1 MKAHLTLPSRQTLRH
16 FGETLLIGTIGGV
29 ILNYAGM
36 PAGFLS
42 GAMIFVGI
50 AALAGR
56 PMTIPPPVARVV
68 YVAIGISLGGAVT
81 PETLKG
87 ISTWPVSVVI
97 LCVGMTCSTFGSAF
111 YLRKVHGWDMLS
123 ALFGS
128 SPGALSQVIAHAT
141 QYHSDLRGIAFVQTV
156 RVVILTACLP
166 LALSLFGLIPPG
178 PIARSLA
185 VTDSIPEVVALVIV
199 STLAAVTAHY
209 VRFPGGL
216 IFGAMLASAVLH
228 GTGVIHAVMPWWVVA
243 AVMVSLGSLSG
254 SRFANT
260 DLRVLAKYF
269 VAALG
274 SFSVAVAIISV
285 FAAASAWI
293 VKLQVSDIVVSFA
306 PGALDAMMML
316 ALALHLDPIFVGAH
330 HVSRFLLISLSLPVF
345 VKLYGQTPPPPP
357 AKPPEQRPVQED

>member
-1 MKAHLTLPSRQTLRH
+1 MKANLIPSRQTLRH
-16 FGETLLIGTIGGV
+16 FGETLLIGTVGGV
-29 ILNYAGM
+29 VFNYAGM

-56 PMTIPPPVARVV
+56 PMTIPSPVARVV

-87 ISTWPVSVVI
+87 ISTWPLSVVI
-97 LCVGMTCSTFGSAF
+97 LCVGMTCATFGSAL

-156 RVVILTACLP
+156 RVVILTAGLP

-178 PIARSLA
+178 PAGRNLV
-185 VTDSIPEVVALVIV
+185 VTESIPELVALVIV
-199 STLAAVTAHY
+199 STVAAVTAHY

-228 GTGVIHAVMPWWVVA
+228 GSGVIHAGMPWWVVA
-243 AVMVSLGSLSG
+243 VVMIFLGSLSG

-260 DLRVLAKYF
+260 DLRMLAKYLL
-269 VAALG
+269 AALG
-274 SFSVAVAIISV
+274 
-285 FAAASAWI
+285 
-293 VKLQVSDIVVSFA
+293 
-306 PGALDAMMML
+306 
-316 ALALHLDPIFVGAH
+316 
-330 HVSRFLLISLSLPVF
+330 
-345 VKLYGQTPPPPP
+345 
-357 AKPPEQRPVQED
+357 